1 MSLPNPIRRK
11 KAEYSF
17 RPHSFLVMKDD
28 EPWAIVRPLRSIA
41 ILSKIHRGTQLIW
54 STSLIPIRSGLE
66 HQEDALRGLIRKVG

>member
-28 EPWAIVRPLRSIA
+28 EPWAIVRPLRRHSDPIEDPSGYTVY
-41 ILSKIHRGTQLIW
+41 LVDESDSYQVRTGT
-54 STSLIPIRSGLE
+54 P
-66 HQEDALRGLIRKVG
+66 EDALRGLIRKVG